1 MYHKDRSSEKT
12 GLLQGANEVHSVS
25 ESRVHEV
32 QENKS
37 YASDLFGALLQEEEK
52 QRKKKR
58 KVDTRGKSLN
68 EVLPAPKNQSSTMGL
83 LGGGTGSVCFLHL

>member
-1 MYHKDRSSEKT
+1 M
-12 GLLQGANEVHSVS
+12 
-25 ESRVHEV
+25 
-32 QENKS
+32 
-37 YASDLFGALLQEEEK
+37 FGALLQEEEK

-58 KVDTRGKSLN
+58 KVDTRGKNLN